1 MNALFE
7 KSPCDCRNKSHV
19 GQSMSKGHYIF
30 ILQMSFYGSCF
41 KKQSWP
47 IHFQMPLWQICFA
60 KPILWSHG
68 SKSQV
73 GQSISK
79 CQYMAYTYYKSHFMA
94 HCSKSNFGQLCF
106 CVRFKPFC
114 VAAILPGDQ
123 VRPKPLH
130 PTKASS
136 TSHGQLQ
143 DGSHEGQQGYEGH
156 EGHEVHRDH
165 TR

>member
-19 GQSMSKGHYIF
+19 GQSMSKGHYGIFILPASMNALFEKSPCDCRNKSHVGQSMSKGHYGIF

-41 KKQSWP
+41 KKPSWP

-79 CQYMAYTYYKSHFMA
+79 CQYMAYTYYK
-94 HCSKSNFGQLCF
+94 
-106 CVRFKPFC
+106 
-114 VAAILPGDQ
+114 AILWPIVQ
-123 VRPKPLH
+123 
-130 PTKASS
+130 KAI
-136 TSHGQLQ
+136 LAN
-143 DGSHEGQQGYEGH
+143 Y
-156 EGHEVHRDH
+156 VFV
-165 TR
+165 